1 MKPTKVA
8 GVAILMLLGFP
19 AATTQSAAAQTTNPQ
34 TAAQTTNPQT
44 TAQTTNPQ
52 TAAQMTN
59 PQTAAQTTNPQ
70 TTAQTTNS
78 QTVASVKPRVTRILA
93 GHLEANVLI
102 TVEVRD
108 LDRWAETPTNDPGKL
123 VPFLNGLALLGN
135 YPEEIHASEN
145 HLHYHL
151 RITPEN
157 KKVWIDLLGE
167 PNDFRKMVTFSVGLE
182 GQSPF
187 DSDFHPKDKEIPLT
201 VISPA
206 WGVIALI
213 LVLGTLILLLWLART
228 TNIIR
233 EPGPKPPGGKMRPY
247 NLGRAQMAFWFFLVY
262 SSYVTIWL
270 ITTALDTITA
280 SLLALIGISAG
291 TALSEAMIDSGKD
304 TAKAGQL
311 QDLTAEKQAL
321 EQSIPELQSQMAAVS
336 AKASMTPDDQT
347 NRDSLSKQL
356 RDSRT
361 RLAVVNQQIQ
371 ALTPAASAG
380 ISAGFI
386 RDILTD
392 ASGYSFHRFQ
402 IFAWTLVLGVIFVSS
417 VYYDLNMPEFSTT
430 LLGLMGISSGTYIG
444 FKFPEEK

>member
-8 GVAILMLLGFP
+8 GIAILMLLGFP
-19 AATTQSAAAQTTNPQ
+19 AVTSYSAAAQTTNPQ
-34 TAAQTTNPQT
+34 TAPA
-44 TAQTTNPQ
+44 TNPQ
-52 TAAQMTN
+52 TAPATNPQTSAQTAN
-59 PQTAAQTTNPQ
+59 PQTAA
-70 TTAQTTNS
+70 
-78 QTVASVKPRVTRILA
+78 SVQPKVTYILE
-93 GHLEANVLI
+93 GHLEADDLI
-102 TVEVRD
+102 KVEIQD
-108 LDRWAETPTNDPGKL
+108 LDKWAATPTNDPGKL
-123 VPFLNGLALLGN
+123 VPYLNGLALLGN
-135 YPEEIHASEN
+135 YPEEIHTSEN

-157 KKVWIDLLGE
+157 KKVWIDLLGA
-167 PNDFRKMVTFSVGLE
+167 PTGIRHLVTFSVGLE

-187 DSDFHPKDKEIPLT
+187 ESAYHSQDKRVLLT
-201 VISPA
+201 VISPVY
-206 WGVIALI
+206 GVIALI

-228 TNIIR
+228 TNLIR

-270 ITTALDTITA
+270 ITNALDTITA

-304 TAKAGQL
+304 TAKASQL

-321 EQSIPELQSQMAAVS
+321 EQSIPELQSQITSVN
-336 AKASMTPDDQT
+336 AKASMAPDDQT

-356 RDSRT
+356 QDSRT
-361 RLAVVNQQIQ
+361 RLAAVNQQIQ
-371 ALTPAASAG
+371 PLTPQASAG
-380 ISAGFI
+380 ISAGFL
-386 RDILTD
+386 RDILSD

-417 VYYDLNMPEFSTT
+417 VYNQLTMPEFSTT

-444 FKFPEEK
+444 FKFPEQK

>member
-8 GVAILMLLGFP
+8 GIAILMLLVFL
-19 AATTQSAAAQTTNPQ
+19 AATIHNAAAQTTNS
-34 TAAQTTNPQT
+34 QTT
-44 TAQTTNPQ
+44 
-52 TAAQMTN
+52 
-59 PQTAAQTTNPQ
+59 AQTTNPQ

-78 QTVASVKPRVTRILA
+78 QTTAQTTNAQATAGVQPRVIGLD
-93 GHLEANVLI
+93 GHLEADVLI
-102 TVEVRD
+102 KVEID
-108 LDRWAETPTNDPGKL
+108 HLAEWAATPKNDPGKL
-123 VPFLNGLALLGN
+123 VPYLNGLALVGN

-151 RITPEN
+151 RITSEN
-157 KKVWIDLLGE
+157 KKVWIDLLGA
-167 PNDFRKMVTFSVGLE
+167 PKGIRRLVTFSVGLE

-187 DSDFHPKDKEIPLT
+187 DSDFHPQDKRFPLT
-201 VISPA
+201 VISPVY
-206 WGVIALI
+206 GVIALI
-213 LVLGTLILLLWLART
+213 LVLATLFLLVGLART

-233 EPGPKPPGGKMRPY
+233 EPGPKPAGGKRRPY
-247 NLGRAQMAFWFFLVY
+247 NLGRTQMAFWFFLVY
-262 SSYVTIWL
+262 ASYITIWL
-270 ITTALDTITA
+270 ITNALDTITA
-280 SLLALIGISAG
+280 SLLGLIGISAG

-321 EQSIPELQSQMAAVS
+321 EQSVPELQSQVAAVN
-336 AKASMTPDDQT
+336 AKDAMTPDDLT

-356 RDSRT
+356 QDSRT
-361 RLAVVNQQIQ
+361 RLALVNQQIQ
-371 ALTPAASAG
+371 VLTPPASTG
-380 ISAGFI
+380 ISAGFL
-386 RDILTD
+386 RDILSD

-417 VYYDLNMPEFSTT
+417 VYNELTMPEFSTT